1 MSILDEHAAFQRIID
16 GLQQARDGALLLRQH
31 QPDKAHLWEK
41 MAQTY
46 DVCAASAFKLAEE
59 RAIKQTQ
66 KGFKA

>member
-1 MSILDEHAAFQRIID
+1 MTVLDEHAAFQRIID
-16 GLQQARDGALLLRQH
+16 GLGLARDGALLLKRH

-46 DVCAASAFKLAEE
+46 EVCQASAFKLAEE
-59 RAIKQTQ
+59 RAVQQTQ